1 MNHLLKIGI
10 VKCEWI
16 KKKPLSIRSWYSPNS
31 SVFRVKSQLP
41 PCSDQEKNNI
51 LCVTSQSVPTFLWW
65 AVQSKVS
72 QASGPWAH
80 GYHSVCPPG
89 QGGAGQRL
97 RRCRED
103 MEVLTAASSRRL
115 FFHNK
120 SLKKKGDYFLLFC
133 HSRCSLDLR
142 QSLDSY

>member
-1 MNHLLKIGI
+1 MNHLLK
-10 VKCEWI
+10 VRNRKVWVNQ
-16 KKKPLSIRSWYSPNS
+16 KSLSIRSWYSPNS

-72 QASGPWAH
+72 QASGPQAH
-80 GYHSVCPPG
+80 GYHSVWPPG
-89 QGGAGQRL
+89 QRGAGQRL

-103 MEVLTAASSRRL
+103 MEVLTAAADARDHQVDVY
-115 FFHNK
+115 FFITK
-120 SLKKKGDYFLLFC
+120 ASKKKKVILFY
-133 HSRCSLDLR
+133 CSATVVALHMR
-142 QSLDSY
+142 